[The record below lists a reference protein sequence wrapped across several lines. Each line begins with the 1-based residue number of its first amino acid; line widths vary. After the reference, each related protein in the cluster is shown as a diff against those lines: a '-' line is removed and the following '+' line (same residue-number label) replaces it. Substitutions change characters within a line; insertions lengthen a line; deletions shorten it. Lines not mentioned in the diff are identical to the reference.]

1 MNRGICLLLMG
12 RYEQGWRDYH
22 ARWDFPEFTDRNDQ
36 ILGPIWIGSE
46 SIQGKRILLQ
56 SEQGLGDTIQ
66 FCRYAKLVADQGAE
80 VLLSV
85 QQRHLNDR
93 NRSERVRLALDA
105 SAR

>member
-56 SEQGLGDTIQ
+56 SEQGLGDTNPVLPLRETR
-66 FCRYAKLVADQGAE
+66 CGPGSRGTAE
-80 VLLSV
+80 
-85 QQRHLNDR
+85 RP
-93 NRSERVRLALDA
+93 AA
-105 SAR
+105 SPE